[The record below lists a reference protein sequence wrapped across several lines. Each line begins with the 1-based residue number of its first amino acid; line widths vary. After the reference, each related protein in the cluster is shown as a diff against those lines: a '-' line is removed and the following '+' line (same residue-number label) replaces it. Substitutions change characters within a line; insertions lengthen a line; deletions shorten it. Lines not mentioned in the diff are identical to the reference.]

1 MRTISTIVAA
11 ALGLLLFGCGGDTG
25 TSGFTQLRAISAV
38 SVPNQI
44 DVFSDFNT
52 IGANLSNGAASGYSS
67 HPAGTLNLGMR
78 QSGTT
83 QTILTG
89 SMTGLLNQR
98 HTIIPHQT
106 GTNSWAMIALVD
118 DAAPAPVTK
127 FRLRLVHVERFEGDV
142 DVYFVEPGAD
152 LSTEVPIVTDL
163 PFQTSTGYIEL
174 DAGDPMEIRI
184 TRANTLEEIGNIVA
198 FTPPG
203 ASARTLMIFDDAGTR
218 LQLYTD

>member
-67 HPAGTLNLGMR
+67 HPAGTINLGMR